1 MDWRMPKL
9 AVHAGLAIALTMA
22 MGGCGMDADD
32 QAVIDQLR
40 AAGADLTQAREVR
53 YYLYV
58 PTQSEANSLAAAVQS
73 GGRLVQVEAAATGS
87 DWLVLITETVVVD
100 AATMASR
107 REEFARAVEP
117 FGGVYDGW
125 EAAAVP

>member
-58 PTQSEANSLAAAVQS
+58 PTQSDASSLAAAVQS

>member
-1 MDWRMPKL
+1 MPKL

-58 PTQSEANSLAAAVQS
+58 PTQSDASSLAAAVQS